1 MHCGDPSL
9 KTLGYVCS
17 ILGHVTNEKLVS
29 FQEKSSALFAI
40 LGTGLDA
47 CMLFISESKKLFLN
61 LE

>member
-29 FQEKSSALFAI
+29 FQEKSSALFVCYI
-40 LGTGLDA
+40 GYRIR
-47 CMLFISESKKLFLN
+47 CMHVIYF
-61 LE
+61 